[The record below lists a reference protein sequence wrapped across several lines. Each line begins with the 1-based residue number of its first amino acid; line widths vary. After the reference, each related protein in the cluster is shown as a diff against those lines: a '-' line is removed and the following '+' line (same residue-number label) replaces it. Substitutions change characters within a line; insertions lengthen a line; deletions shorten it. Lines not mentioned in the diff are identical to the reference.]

1 MEGQWQSIASP
12 VFINTGSNDDTT
24 YDELAD
30 FVAHRMR
37 LSHIYQPLLIRTL
50 LDSGGVATV
59 RQIAQAFLGQAST
72 ALLRCLPSQL
82 MVEDPTIGFNR
93 HRLAIDCQ

>member
-1 MEGQWQSIASP
+1 M
-12 VFINTGSNDDTT
+12 T

-30 FVAHRMR
+30 FIAHRMR

-59 RQIAQAFLGQAST
+59 RQITQAFLSQGGGEPASV
-72 ALLRCLPSQL
+72 L
-82 MVEDPTIGFNR
+82 
-93 HRLAIDCQ
+93 